1 MDNLAIGPMNQE
13 RKARGLQ
20 ARPTGEDSMGE
31 KNYLKQYLDRTRV
44 SKKLFERT
52 QKVMPGGVS
61 HRIRYFPPYPIF
73 IKKADGSRIWDV
85 DGHEYV
91 DLWMGHYALILG
103 HKPLIVKSAL
113 EEVAEIGLHWGIVH
127 EYQIQFAELI
137 QQTVP
142 CAEKIIFGVSGTEA
156 TMHAVRLARG
166 FTRKQ
171 IILKIAG
178 GWHGANN
185 ELLRSIRSPFD
196 KPESAGLIPEIGKY
210 TRPIQFNDMESTLRT
225 IGEVKD
231 DLAGI
236 IVEPVVGSGG
246 LIPADK
252 GYLEML
258 RQETRK
264 GKALLIF
271 DEIITGYRLSLGGA
285 QEVYGITPDLATLG
299 KVCGGGTN
307 LGVIAGRADILSL
320 CDPTGKHEKGES
332 VVVGGGTFSCSPF
345 SMIVGRRV
353 VEYLKNHARDL
364 YPRIDQSG
372 EKLREG
378 MARAFRRNGIAG
390 KSIGVGSLCGAY
402 FPYKPET
409 IVRNPADMQQ
419 LTDLEKLDHEFKV
432 RMLNHGVFVMHGGG
446 GVSAAHTDD
455 DIGRVIAAVDKV
467 AQEMSV
473 SAA

>member
-1 MDNLAIGPMNQE
+1 MSME

-20 ARPTGEDSMGE
+20 SKTTGEDSMGE
-31 KNYLKQYLDRTRV
+31 KDFIKQYIDRTPS
-44 SKKLFERT
+44 SKKLFERA
-52 QKVMPGGVS
+52 QEVMPGGVS

-73 IKKADGSRIWDV
+73 VQRADGSRIWDV

-103 HKPLIVKSAL
+103 HKSVIVKKAL
-113 EEVAEIGLHWGIVH
+113 EEVAEVGLHWGIVH
-127 EYQIQFAELI
+127 EYQVQFGELI

-171 IILKIAG
+171 IVLKIAG

-210 TRPIQFNDMESTLRT
+210 TRPIQFNEVESTLRT
-225 IGEVKD
+225 IREVKD

-264 GKALLIF
+264 WGALLIF

-307 LGVIAGRADILSL
+307 LGVIAGRAEILSL
-320 CDPTGKHEKGES
+320 CDPTIKREKGES
-332 VVVGGGTFSCSPF
+332 VVVGGGTFSCSPL
-345 SMIVGRRV
+345 SMIVGCRV
-353 VEYLKNHARDL
+353 VEYLKNHAKDF
-364 YPRIDQSG
+364 YPRIDQLG
-372 EKLREG
+372 QKLREG
-378 MARAFRRNGIAG
+378 MASAFKRNGIAG
-390 KSIGVGSLCGAY
+390 RSTGVGSLCGAY
-402 FPYKPET
+402 FPHKPET
-409 IVRNPADMQQ
+409 IVRNPTEMQQ

-455 DIGRVIAAVDKV
+455 DIGLVIAAVEKV
-467 AQEMSV
+467 AQEMS
-473 SAA
+473 ANTP

>member
-1 MDNLAIGPMNQE
+1 
-13 RKARGLQ
+13 
-20 ARPTGEDSMGE
+20 MGE
-31 KNYLKQYLDRTRV
+31 KDYIRQYLDRTPL
-44 SKKLFERT
+44 SKRLFERG

-61 HRIRYFPPYPIF
+61 HRIRYYPPYPIF
-73 IKKADGSRIWDV
+73 VKKADGSRIWDV

-103 HKPLIVKSAL
+103 HKPGIVKSAL
-113 EEVAEIGLHWGIVH
+113 EEVAEVGLHWGIVH
-127 EYQIQFAELI
+127 EYQVQFAELI

-166 FTRKQ
+166 FTQKR
-171 IILKIAG
+171 IILKVSG

-185 ELLRSIRSPFD
+185 ELLRAIRRPFD
-196 KPESAGLIPEIGKY
+196 KPESAGLVPEMGKY
-210 TRPIQFNDMESTLRT
+210 TKPVDFNDVESTLTT
-225 IGEVKD
+225 IREVKD
-231 DLAGI
+231 DLAGV

-246 LIPADK
+246 LIPADR

-258 RQETRK
+258 QQETRK
-264 GKALLIF
+264 CGALLIF

-299 KVCGGGTN
+299 KVCGGGAN

-320 CDPTGKHEKGES
+320 CDPTIKREKGES
-332 VVVGGGTFSCSPF
+332 VVVGGGTFSCSPL

-353 VEYLKNHARDL
+353 VEYLKNQAKDL
-364 YPRIDQSG
+364 YPRIDQLG
-372 EKLREG
+372 KKLREG
-378 MARAFRRNGIAG
+378 MDDAFKRNGIAG
-390 KSIGVGSLCGAY
+390 RSTGVGSLCGAY

-409 IVRNPADMQQ
+409 IVRNPTEMQQ

-446 GVSAAHTDD
+446 GVSLAHSDE
-455 DIGRVIAAVDKV
+455 DIERVIATVERV
-467 AQEMSV
+467 AQEMNAKAS
-473 SAA
+473 

>member
-1 MDNLAIGPMNQE
+1 
-13 RKARGLQ
+13 
-20 ARPTGEDSMGE
+20 MGE
-31 KNYLKQYLDRTRV
+31 RDYIRQYLDRTPR
-44 SKKLFERT
+44 SKKLFERA

-61 HRIRYFPPYPIF
+61 HRIRFFPPYPIF
-73 IKKADGSRIWDV
+73 LQRADGSRIWDV
-85 DGHEYV
+85 DGNEYV

-103 HKPLIVKSAL
+103 HNPVIVKRAL
-113 EEVAEIGLHWGIVH
+113 EEVAEVGLHWGIVH
-127 EYQIQFAELI
+127 EYQVQFAELI
-137 QQTVP
+137 QQTLP
-142 CAEKIIFGVSGTEA
+142 CAERIIFGVSGTEA

-166 FTRKQ
+166 FTRKK

-210 TRPIQFNDMESTLRT
+210 TRPIQFNDVESTLRT

-236 IVEPVVGSGG
+236 ILEPVVGSGG

-264 GKALLIF
+264 CGALLLF

-299 KVCGGGTN
+299 KVCGGGAN
-307 LGVIAGRADILSL
+307 LGAIAGRADILSL
-320 CDPTGKHEKGES
+320 CDPNIKREKGES
-332 VVVGGGTFSCSPF
+332 VVVGGGTFSCSPL
-345 SMIVGRRV
+345 SMIVGCRV

-372 EKLREG
+372 QKLREG
-378 MARAFRRNGIAG
+378 MAGAFKKKGIAG
-390 KSIGVGSLCGAY
+390 RLTGIGSLCGAY

-409 IVRNPADMQQ
+409 IVRNPAEMQQ
-419 LTDLEKLDHEFKV
+419 LTDLEKLDQEFKV
-432 RMLNHGVFVMHGGG
+432 RMLNHGVFVMHGAGS
-446 GVSAAHTDD
+446 VSLAHTDN
-455 DIGRVIAAVDKV
+455 DIERVIAAVEEV

-473 SAA
+473 NAP

>member
-1 MDNLAIGPMNQE
+1 
-13 RKARGLQ
+13 
-20 ARPTGEDSMGE
+20 MGE
-31 KNYLKQYLDRTRV
+31 RDYIRQYLDRTPR
-44 SKKLFERT
+44 SKKLFERA

-61 HRIRYFPPYPIF
+61 HRIRFFPPYPIF
-73 IKKADGSRIWDV
+73 LQRAYGSRIWDV
-85 DGHEYV
+85 DGNEYV

-103 HKPLIVKSAL
+103 HNPVIVKRAL
-113 EEVAEIGLHWGIVH
+113 EEVAEVGLHWGIVH
-127 EYQIQFAELI
+127 EYQVQFAELI
-137 QQTVP
+137 QQTLP
-142 CAEKIIFGVSGTEA
+142 CAERIIFGVSGTEA

-166 FTRKQ
+166 FTRKK

-210 TRPIQFNDMESTLRT
+210 TRPIQFNDVESTLRT

-236 IVEPVVGSGG
+236 ILEPVVGSGG

-264 GKALLIF
+264 CGALLLF

-299 KVCGGGTN
+299 KVCGGGAN
-307 LGVIAGRADILSL
+307 LGAIAGRADILSL
-320 CDPTGKHEKGES
+320 CDPNIKREKGES
-332 VVVGGGTFSCSPF
+332 VVVCGGTFSCSPL
-345 SMIVGRRV
+345 SMIVGCRV

-372 EKLREG
+372 QKLREG
-378 MARAFRRNGIAG
+378 MAGAFKKKGIAG
-390 KSIGVGSLCGAY
+390 RLTGIGSLCGAY

-409 IVRNPADMQQ
+409 IVRNPAEMQQ
-419 LTDLEKLDHEFKV
+419 LTDLEKLDQEFKV
-432 RMLNHGVFVMHGGG
+432 RMLNHGVFVMHGAGS
-446 GVSAAHTDD
+446 VSLAHTDN
-455 DIGRVIAAVDKV
+455 DIERVIAAVEEV

-473 SAA
+473 NAP